1 MTDVFISYRRE
12 DGLMYAR
19 FLSEKLTSSGC
30 HVFFDKKDIHPGN
43 DFDLTI
49 KKHLEECNDVI
60 LIVTKSYFGMHDSNQ
75 QLRIEQDSDWV
86 RKEIALALSQGK
98 NIIPI
103 LLNGA
108 QYPKA
113 SEIPTDI
120 QAVLK
125 KHYIKTSNDDEPDY
139 LLNSIK
145 RSLSPSTQTH
155 MKFGEYVQIFNT
167 IAQNKKDHFTDEIKH
182 ICKKLTEE
190 KINKQLIPILNSDE
204 PNDIQFLAYYTIFT
218 FYRRREEKSK
228 IYHFIE
234 KYSSNFQEHPFN
246 NIVLS
251 QYYKFKYDENIE
263 NFENLDE
270 AIRFANQARKQI
282 QQNYGVYITYSELV
296 ALGLENNDSRYKA
309 HVQEAMN
316 SIHKA
321 NDLKKDYPKN
331 YYIYGKLLAYSGD
344 YTNGLHFIKKAI
356 DLEDRERK
364 DSFIRIL
371 QYSISKESIICKMEN
386 HQLEKR
392 FKKFILLNN
401 IILLSL
407 IIILYCWIVYFR

>member
-12 DGLMYAR
+12 DGLMHAR
-19 FLSEKLTSSGC
+19 FLSEKLTNSGC
-30 HVFFDKKDIHPGN
+30 RVFFDQKDIHPGN

-49 KKHLEECNDVI
+49 KKYLEECNDVI
-60 LIVTKSYFGMHDSNQ
+60 LIVTKSYFGMKDSNH
-75 QLRIEQDSDWV
+75 QLRIQQDSDWV
-86 RKEIALALSQGK
+86 RKEIALALSHHK
-98 NIIPI
+98 NIIP
-103 LLNGA
+103 LLFNDT

-125 KHYIKTSNDDEPDY
+125 KHYIRTFNDEKPDR
-139 LLNSIK
+139 LLNNIK
-145 RSLSPSTQTH
+145 DSLSPSTQTQ

-167 IAQNKKDHFTDEIKH
+167 IVQNKKDHFTDEIKNV
-182 ICKKLTEE
+182 CKKLTEE
-190 KINKQLIPILNSDE
+190 KINKQLIPLLDSDE
-204 PNDIQFLAYYTIFT
+204 ANDIQFLAYYTIFT

-228 IYHFIE
+228 LYHFIE
-234 KYSSNFQEHPFN
+234 QYSSSFQDHPFN

-251 QYYKFKYDENIE
+251 QYYKFKYDETIDE
-263 NFENLDE
+263 FENLDK
-270 AIRFANQARKQI
+270 AICFANEARQQI

-296 ALGLENNDSRYKA
+296 ALGLENNSSKYKA
-309 HVQEAMN
+309 HLQEAID

-321 NDLKKDYPKN
+321 NELKKDYPKN
-331 YYIYGKLLAYSGD
+331 YYIYGKLLAYSGE
-344 YTNGLHFIKKAI
+344 YPAGLHFIKKAI

-386 HQLEKR
+386 KKLEERLKR
-392 FKKFILLNN
+392 Y
-401 IILLSL
+401 IILNSIFLIVF
-407 IIILYCWIVYFR
+407 IIILCCLIVYFR

>member
-12 DGLMYAR
+12 DGLMHAR
-19 FLSEKLTSSGC
+19 FLSEKLTNSGC
-30 HVFFDKKDIHPGN
+30 RVFFDQKDIHPGN

-60 LIVTKSYFGMHDSNQ
+60 LIVTKSYFGMKDSNH
-75 QLRIEQDSDWV
+75 QLRIQQDSDWV
-86 RKEIALALSQGK
+86 RKEIALALSHHK
-98 NIIPI
+98 NIIP
-103 LLNGA
+103 LLFNDT

-113 SEIPTDI
+113 SEIPNDI

-125 KHYIKTSNDDEPDY
+125 KHYIRTFNDEKPDR

-145 RSLSPSTQTH
+145 DSLSPSTQTQ

-167 IAQNKKDHFTDEIKH
+167 IAQNKKDHFTDEIKN

-190 KINKQLIPILNSDE
+190 KINKQLIPLLDSDQA
-204 PNDIQFLAYYTIFT
+204 NDIQFLAYYTIFT

-228 IYHFIE
+228 LYYFIE
-234 KYSSNFQEHPFN
+234 QYSSSFQDHPFN

-251 QYYKFKYDENIE
+251 QYYKFKYDETIDE
-263 NFENLDE
+263 FENLDK
-270 AIRFANQARKQI
+270 AICFANEARQQI
-282 QQNYGVYITYSELV
+282 QRNYGVYITYSELV
-296 ALGLENNDSRYKA
+296 ALGLENNSSRYKA
-309 HVQEAMN
+309 HLQEAID

-321 NDLKKDYPKN
+321 NELKKDYPKN

-344 YTNGLHFIKKAI
+344 YPAGLHFIKKAI

-386 HQLEKR
+386 QQLEKR

-407 IIILYCWIVYFR
+407 IIVLYCWLVYFR